1 MMTFALAFAIL
12 ILVLALGIWFAA
24 VLDGVFSRQL
34 SGHGTVGLLAPF
46 HASAVYLTQQ
56 RLRTEAP
63 DQLNWFLSI
72 AGYLS
77 VAATGLAVVPFGPDL
92 AVIGLDTSVVF
103 WGACESL
110 IVVLVFLHGWS
121 PNAPLSLIG
130 AYRYV
135 AIGLPIMLPSMFVLI
150 AVAIPAQSLDL
161 RDIVAS
167 QETVWN
173 VIRQPLGLPLFL
185 LLGLSLTLR
194 GPFDY
199 ADSDDL
205 AGGTSAED
213 SGANRAGWQVA
224 RLAML
229 VGFSAVASATFL
241 GGYLGPVL
249 PGFVW
254 VIIKTLVV
262 MAIVIGLSHLLVRL
276 PVARMLGLIWKI
288 LLPISFLDLLWAG
301 LVALA

>member
-103 WGACESL
+103 WGACES
-110 IVVLVFLHGWS
+110 
-121 PNAPLSLIG
+121 
-130 AYRYV
+130 
-135 AIGLPIMLPSMFVLI
+135 
-150 AVAIPAQSLDL
+150 PAQSLAL

-229 VGFSAVASATFL
+229 VGFSAVASTAFL